1 MDLSARD
8 AVAAVHRSLKEEP
21 PTPRTGAAALE
32 GALAGAPTPPA
43 SPSNGPGPP
52 GAVKRP

>member
-21 PTPRTGAAALE
+21 PTPRTGTAALE
-32 GALAGAPTPPA
+32 GALAGAPTPPT
-43 SPSNGPGPP
+43 SPANGPGPP